1 MRNEATMRGA
11 TGHRLNQYLEAQALW
26 QIERTLRW
34 LCVFVDA
41 MAQLASIIVTP
52 REELRVASALG
63 RRHVLVLSVL
73 VLLMPFIL
81 ARGSNVSLIVILV
94 AAGVVLGHRRGRRTV
109 FIGHLA

>member
-1 MRNEATMRGA
+1 MRNESTMRGT
-11 TGHRLNQYLEAQALW
+11 TGHRLNQYLKAQALG
-26 QIERTLRW
+26 QIKCTLRR
-34 LCVFVDA
+34 LGVFVDA

-81 ARGSNVSLIVILV
+81 ARGSNVSLIVMEV
-94 AAGVVLGHRRGRRTV
+94 ARVVLGYRRGRRTV
-109 FIGHLA
+109 LIGHLA

>member
-1 MRNEATMRGA
+1 
-11 TGHRLNQYLEAQALW
+11 
-26 QIERTLRW
+26 
-34 LCVFVDA
+34 

-81 ARGSNVSLIVILV
+81 ARSSYVSLIVMVV
-94 AAGVVLGHRRGRRTV
+94 AAGVVLGHRSGRRTV

>member
-1 MRNEATMRGA
+1 MRNESTMRGT
-11 TGHRLNQYLEAQALW
+11 TGHRLNQYLKAQALG
-26 QIERTLRW
+26 QIKCTLRR
-34 LCVFVDA
+34 LGVFVDA

-81 ARGSNVSLIVILV
+81 ARSSCVSLIVMVV
-94 AAGVVLGHRRGRRTV
+94 AAGVVLGHRSSRRTIL
-109 FIGHLA
+109 IGHLA